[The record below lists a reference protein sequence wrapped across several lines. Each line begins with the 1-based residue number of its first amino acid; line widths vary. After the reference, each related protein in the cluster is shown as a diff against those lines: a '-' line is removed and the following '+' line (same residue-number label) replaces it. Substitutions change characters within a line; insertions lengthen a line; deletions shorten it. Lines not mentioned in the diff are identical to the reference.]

1 MLLFLVQNNSPGDP
15 RPLKQV
21 PQINFSSPLFKTRVA
36 DSNHNHQTRHN
47 QRGAQRGHE
56 NDTAATGGEFAAND
70 IVLALKVSVEAKEE
84 DQNRDAEKGRTEGFA
99 DLAEAVVVEVCDALV
114 VKVLVQM

>member
-1 MLLFLVQNNSPGDP
+1 M
-15 RPLKQV
+15 
-21 PQINFSSPLFKTRVA
+21 
-36 DSNHNHQTRHN
+36 
-47 QRGAQRGHE
+47 
-56 NDTAATGGEFAAND
+56 
-70 IVLALKVSVEAKEE
+70 LALKVSVEAKEE